1 MKTDRLLLHYN
12 GHGVPRPTRNGELW
26 VFSKHHTHYMPVSV
40 YELRSW
46 LGEPSVFVLDC
57 SGAGA
62 LLPHFMESIQVTAEG
77 YAFSNT
83 DDGPTSP
90 LPTSTPTSTTP
101 TPSKTKTAEHRGGDP
116 SLPKSPTPS
125 SSQQETTNG
134 PPSPGHKSNCIVLAA
149 CGEDEVLPMNPQYP
163 ADIFTSCLT
172 TPIPIALRWFVL
184 QARRCYI
191 HDPPYLTLHFPQS

>member
-1 MKTDRLLLHYN
+1 MNLRRQVKTDRLLLHYN

-26 VFSKHHTHYMPVSV
+26 VFGKHHTHYMPVSV
-40 YELRSW
+40 YELRNW

-62 LLPHFMESIQVTAEG
+62 LLPHFAENAQSAAEG
-77 YAFSNT
+77 FVFSPT
-83 DDGPTSP
+83 DDGPSQSTGPSKTPPGKGKAMDDRGADVDMPKSP
-90 LPTSTPTSTTP
+90 LPLS
-101 TPSKTKTAEHRGGDP
+101 HDGGAGP
-116 SLPKSPTPS
+116 ASSYKSS
-125 SSQQETTNG
+125 
-134 PPSPGHKSNCIVLAA
+134 CIVLAA

-184 QARRCYI
+184 QVSHACESLSFLRLEE
-191 HDPPYLTLHFPQS
+191 PKN